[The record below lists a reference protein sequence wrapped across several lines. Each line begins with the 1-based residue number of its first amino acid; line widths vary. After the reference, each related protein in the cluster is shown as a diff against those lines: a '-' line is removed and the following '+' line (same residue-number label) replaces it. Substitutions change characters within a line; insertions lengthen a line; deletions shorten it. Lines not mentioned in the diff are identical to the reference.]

1 MQRSHPD
8 FYTLLQ
14 SFVIHRPHT
23 SIAVIM
29 LMQNMFSTFL
39 DVVKVLEDG
48 DLQTLGLLDY
58 DKRLKHSF
66 TAHPKVDP
74 FTGKLHWL
82 STISWFPSDF
92 WQLLMFVFT
101 LLLDEMFTFGY
112 SHEPPY
118 CTYRVITKEGAMLDP
133 VPITIPESV
142 MMHDFAI
149 TENYSIFMD
158 LPLLFRPKVST
169 ENLLCIFFLCYL
181 FTFSSW
187 MS

>member
-8 FYTLLQ
+8 FYMLLQ

-82 STISWFPSDF
+82 STIS
-92 WQLLMFVFT
+92 
-101 LLLDEMFTFGY
+101 
-112 SHEPPY
+112 
-118 CTYRVITKEGAMLDP
+118 
-133 VPITIPESV
+133 
-142 MMHDFAI
+142 
-149 TENYSIFMD
+149 
-158 LPLLFRPKVST
+158 
-169 ENLLCIFFLCYL
+169 
-181 FTFSSW
+181 
-187 MS
+187 